1 MEQLDNTFNL
11 GETIDK
17 LKLLL
22 KFYLNNYKII
32 FVSIIISL
40 CFTSLYYIWEKPK
53 FQADATFV
61 LMESG
66 GNKGGSLASLT
77 SQFGIDIGGLGG
89 QSSIFSGDNIFDIF
103 KSRVIIENTLLSNY
117 PSDTTRSI
125 ADIYYE
131 ILKKRRFLKFLQEKQ
146 ENLFK
151 NYNLSNR
158 DRKKDS
164 ILNILIDNIINSN
177 LQIDRL
183 NKKSSIIKLTIT
195 SSDENLSKAI
205 NDKILQNVKEFYTKI
220 KNSNTQ
226 IAVDKL
232 QKKVDSLQFELGGI
246 SNENFKNT
254 LPTPTNLLNENLA
267 QKLNKEKKYIEYN
280 YENSVNT
287 ESIQRKRTITYT
299 LFSEVVK
306 NLEITKL
313 TLAQQTPI
321 FQILDSPRFPLYN
334 TKIRYRNV
342 FMIGIFIGA
351 VLSFIIS
358 MFKFFYK

>member
-1 MEQLDNTFNL
+1 MEQLENTFNL
-11 GETIDK
+11 GEAINK
-17 LKLLL
+17 LKLLIQD
-22 KFYLNNYKII
+22 YLNNYKII
-32 FVSIIISL
+32 IISIIISL
-40 CFTSLYYIWEKPK
+40 CFSSLYFIWEKPK
-53 FQADATFV
+53 YKADATFV
-61 LMESG
+61 LMENG

-117 PSDTTRSI
+117 PSDTTKSI
-125 ADIYYE
+125 ADVYYG
-131 ILKKRRFLKFLQEKQ
+131 ILKKRRYLKFLQEKQ

-151 NYNLSNR
+151 NYNFQNR
-158 DRKKDS
+158 NRKKDS
-164 ILNILIDNIINSN
+164 ILNILIDNLINSN

-183 NKKSSIIKLTIT
+183 NKKSSIIKLTIIT
-195 SSDENLSKAI
+195 SDENLSKAL
-205 NDKILQNVKEFYTKI
+205 NDKILQNVKEFYSKI

-232 QKKVDSLQFELGGI
+232 QKKVDSLQIELGGI

-267 QKLNKEKKYIEYN
+267 QKLNKEKKYVEYN
-280 YENSVNT
+280 FENSVNT

-299 LFSEVVK
+299 LFAEVVK

-321 FQILDSPRFPLYN
+321 FQILDSPRFPLNNNKLLY
-334 TKIRYRNV
+334 KYV
-342 FMIGIFIGA
+342 FIIGIFIGI
-351 VLSFIIS
+351 VISFIIS
-358 MFKFFYK
+358 IIKFFYK